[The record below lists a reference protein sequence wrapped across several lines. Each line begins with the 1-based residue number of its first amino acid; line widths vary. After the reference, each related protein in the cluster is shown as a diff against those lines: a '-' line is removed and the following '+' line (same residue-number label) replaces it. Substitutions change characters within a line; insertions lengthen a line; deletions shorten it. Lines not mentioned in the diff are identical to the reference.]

1 MAKGGSM
8 KGHIHSHHNNG
19 SRGRSTHAVLVLL
32 AFGVAIFGVVIVH
45 KLRERRMFNMLVKDK
60 EIELIHLK
68 LLLQVHSLH
77 LLCRVMCHVSC
88 VSVSLFSVSEREHA
102 KEAKTKAEEMKSK
115 MQWVRMQKRDLESR
129 ILEMKSTI
137 SSLKDEQRIIEVA
150 LEEKQ
155 AEINM
160 LTEKLTETNREDS
173 RAKLIS
179 ESVQQKEAEI
189 DIPVKIWSMSADDPS
204 NPTNLTKAAGG
215 ETEVLRESVERDE
228 QKNSTTENIP
238 RNADQ
243 SALKRDEAVQGED
256 RGQAQD
262 GEQESQELRT
272 AQEDVPG
279 DKNSTIFQTLDGKR
293 KTIDSPKTGEIFL
306 EEKRYDLEN
315 ASMESINRSGQVQKQ
330 SKDAGVVN
338 AADWKEHGTTI
349 GGDQGN
355 FEDSQGI
362 TRSLD
367 RITRVQMNQ
376 D

>member
-1 MAKGGSM
+1 
-8 KGHIHSHHNNG
+8 
-19 SRGRSTHAVLVLL
+19 
-32 AFGVAIFGVVIVH
+32 
-45 KLRERRMFNMLVKDK
+45 
-60 EIELIHLK
+60 
-68 LLLQVHSLH
+68 
-77 LLCRVMCHVSC
+77 
-88 VSVSLFSVSEREHA
+88 
-102 KEAKTKAEEMKSK
+102 MKSK

-189 DIPVKIWSMSADDPS
+189 DIPVKIWSVSADDPS
-204 NPTNLTKAAGG
+204 NPTINLTKAAGG

-272 AQEDVPG
+272 AQEDVP
-279 DKNSTIFQTLDGKR
+279 
-293 KTIDSPKTGEIFL
+293 
-306 EEKRYDLEN
+306 EEKRYDGEN

-330 SKDAGVVN
+330 SKDVGVVD

-362 TRSLD
+362 TRSLN

>member
-1 MAKGGSM
+1 
-8 KGHIHSHHNNG
+8 
-19 SRGRSTHAVLVLL
+19 
-32 AFGVAIFGVVIVH
+32 
-45 KLRERRMFNMLVKDK
+45 
-60 EIELIHLK
+60 
-68 LLLQVHSLH
+68 
-77 LLCRVMCHVSC
+77 
-88 VSVSLFSVSEREHA
+88 
-102 KEAKTKAEEMKSK
+102 MKSK

>member
-1 MAKGGSM
+1 
-8 KGHIHSHHNNG
+8 
-19 SRGRSTHAVLVLL
+19 
-32 AFGVAIFGVVIVH
+32 
-45 KLRERRMFNMLVKDK
+45 
-60 EIELIHLK
+60 
-68 LLLQVHSLH
+68 
-77 LLCRVMCHVSC
+77 
-88 VSVSLFSVSEREHA
+88 
-102 KEAKTKAEEMKSK
+102 
-115 MQWVRMQKRDLESR
+115 
-129 ILEMKSTI
+129 MKSTI

-150 LEEKQ
+150 HEEKQ

-173 RAKLIS
+173 RAKLIF

-189 DIPVKIWSMSADDPS
+189 DIPVKIWSVNADDPS

-228 QKNSTTENIP
+228 QKNSTTKNIP

-243 SALKRDEAVQGED
+243 SALKQDEAVQGED

-262 GEQESQELRT
+262 GEQKSQELRT

-279 DKNSTIFQTLDGKR
+279 DKSSTIFQTLDGKR

-306 EEKRYDLEN
+306 EEKRYDREN

-338 AADWKEHGTTI
+338 VADWKEHGTTI